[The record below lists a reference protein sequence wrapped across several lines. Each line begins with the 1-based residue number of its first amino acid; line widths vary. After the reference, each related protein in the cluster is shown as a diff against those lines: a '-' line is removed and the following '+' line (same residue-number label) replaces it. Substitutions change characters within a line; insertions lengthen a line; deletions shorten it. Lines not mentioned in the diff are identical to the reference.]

1 MAEDAPLPGGAD
13 PAGAVEMANQAMRG
27 TLMERMG
34 IEWLEVGTAR
44 LVARMP
50 VAGNEQVYGVLHG
63 GATATLCETVGSF
76 GTAVVVGLDRRV
88 VGIQL
93 SVNHLRAVGEGHVT
107 CTGVPVRVG
116 RRVAVWDLRV
126 TDDRGD
132 LVAVSTL
139 TVSIRDP

>member
-1 MAEDAPLPGGAD
+1 VSQDNPLP
-13 PAGAVEMANQAMRG
+13 AGVAPERVVEMANEAMRG

-34 IEWLEVGTAR
+34 IEWLEVGRAR

-50 VAGNEQVYGVLHG
+50 VAGNAQVYGLLHG
-63 GATATLCETVGSF
+63 GATATLYETVGSF
-76 GTAVVVGLDRRV
+76 GTAVAVGLERRV

-93 SVNHLRAVGEGHVT
+93 SVNHLRAVGEEHVT

-126 TDDRGD
+126 RDDRED
-132 LVAVSTL
+132 LVATAAL

>member
-1 MAEDAPLPGGAD
+1 MADDDALPGGVD
-13 PAGAVEMANQAMRG
+13 PARAVEMANEALRG

-44 LVARMP
+44 LIARMP

-76 GTAVVVGLDRRV
+76 GTAVAVGLDRRV

-93 SVNHLRAVGEGHVT
+93 SVNHLRSVDEGHVT
-107 CTGVPVRVG
+107 CTGTPVRIG
-116 RRVAVWDLRV
+116 RSVAVWDLRV
-126 TDDRGD
+126 RDDVEE
-132 LVAVSTL
+132 LVATASL
-139 TVSIRDP
+139 TVSIRTP

>member
-1 MAEDAPLPGGAD
+1 VADQDGSLGPID
-13 PAGAVEMANQAMRG
+13 PARAVELANEAMRG

-34 IEWLEVGTAR
+34 IEWIEVGRDR

-76 GTAVVVGLDRRV
+76 GTAVAVGLDRRV

-93 SVNHLRAVGEGHVT
+93 SVNHLRSVSEGHVT
-107 CTGVPVRVG
+107 CVGAPVRVG
-116 RRVAVWDLRV
+116 RRIAVWDLRV
-126 TDDRGD
+126 TDAEGEP
-132 LVAVSTL
+132 VATASL
-139 TVSIRDP
+139 TASIRDP

>member
-1 MAEDAPLPGGAD
+1 VADDNPLPPG
-13 PAGAVEMANQAMRG
+13 VTRERVLEVANEAMRG

-50 VAGNEQVYGVLHG
+50 VEGNEQVYGLLHG

-88 VGIQL
+88 AGIQIT
-93 SVNHLRAVGEGHVT
+93 VNHLRAARKGHVT
-107 CTGVPVRVG
+107 GTGVPLRVG
-116 RRVAVWDLRV
+116 RNVAVWDLRV
-126 TDDRGD
+126 EGD
-132 LVAVSTL
+132 HDGLVATATL
-139 TVSIRDP
+139 TVAIRDR

>member
-1 MAEDAPLPGGAD
+1 MADDTLPGGVAPD
-13 PAGAVEMANQAMRG
+13 RAVEMANEAMRG

-34 IEWLEVGTAR
+34 IEWLEIGAER

-76 GTAVVVGLDRRV
+76 GTAVVVGLDRPV
-88 VGIQL
+88 VGIQI
-93 SVNHLRAVGEGHVT
+93 SVNHLRSVSEGHVT
-107 CTGVPVRVG
+107 CIGVPVRVG

-126 TDDRGD
+126 TGDGDD
-132 LVAVSTL
+132 LVATASL

>member
-1 MAEDAPLPGGAD
+1 MSEENPLP
-13 PAGAVEMANQAMRG
+13 AGIAPERAVEMANQAMSG

-34 IEWLEVGTAR
+34 IEWLEVGSAR

-50 VAGNEQVYGVLHG
+50 VEGNAQVYGVLHG

-76 GTAVVVGLDRRV
+76 GTAVAVGLDRRV

-93 SVNHLRAVGEGHVT
+93 SVNHLRAVREGHVT
-107 CTGVPVRVG
+107 CTGTPVRVG
-116 RRVAVWDLRV
+116 KRVAVWDLRV
-126 TDDRGD
+126 TDDRDD

-139 TVSIRDP
+139 TVSIQDP

>member
-1 MAEDAPLPGGAD
+1 VADDDALPGEID
-13 PAGAVEMANQAMRG
+13 PQRAVEMANDAIRG

-34 IEWLEVGTAR
+34 IEWVHIGARR

-76 GTAVVVGLDRRV
+76 GTAVAVGLDRRV

-93 SVNHLRAVGEGHVT
+93 SVNHLRAVAEGHVT
-107 CTGVPVRVG
+107 CTGIPVRIG

-126 TDDRGD
+126 VDDRED
-132 LVAVSTL
+132 AVAVATL

>member
-1 MAEDAPLPGGAD
+1 MAEDNPLPDGVPPERALE
-13 PAGAVEMANQAMRG
+13 AANEAMRG

-50 VAGNEQVYGVLHG
+50 VEGNVQVYGLLHG

-88 VGIQL
+88 AGIQL
-93 SVNHLRAVGEGHVT
+93 TVNHLRSARDGHVT
-107 CTGVPVRVG
+107 CTGVPLRVG
-116 RRVAVWDLRV
+116 KNVAVWDLRV
-126 TDDRGD
+126 ADNQGG
-132 LVAVSTL
+132 LVATATL
-139 TVSIRDP
+139 TVAIRNA

>member
-1 MAEDAPLPGGAD
+1 MADEPLPGGVD
-13 PAGAVEMANQAMRG
+13 PQHAVEMANDAIRG

-34 IEWLEVGTAR
+34 IEWVEIGAGR

-93 SVNHLRAVGEGHVT
+93 SVNHLRSVSNGHVT
-107 CTGVPVRVG
+107 CTGTPVRVG

-126 TDDRGD
+126 ADDGGD
-132 LVAVSTL
+132 PVAVATL

>member
-1 MAEDAPLPGGAD
+1 MSEDNPLP
-13 PAGAVEMANQAMRG
+13 AGVAPERAVEMANQAMQG

-34 IEWLEVGTAR
+34 IEWLEVGSAR

-50 VAGNEQVYGVLHG
+50 VAGNAQVDGLLHG

-76 GTAVVVGLDRRV
+76 GTAVAVGLDRRV

-107 CTGVPVRVG
+107 CAGVPVRVG

-126 TDDRGD
+126 RDDRED
-132 LVAVSTL
+132 LVATATL
-139 TVSIRDP
+139 TVSIQDP

>member
-34 IEWLEVGTAR
+34 IEWLEIAPAR

-93 SVNHLRAVGEGHVT
+93 SVNHLGAVGEGHVT

>member
-1 MAEDAPLPGGAD
+1 VADDDTLPGGVD
-13 PAGAVEMANQAMRG
+13 PAQAVGMANEAMRG

-34 IEWLEVGTAR
+34 IEWLEVGSAR

-76 GTAVVVGLDRRV
+76 GTAVAVGLDRRV

-93 SVNHLRAVGEGHVT
+93 SVNHLRSVSDGNVT
-107 CTGVPVRVG
+107 CVGVPVRVG
-116 RRVAVWDLRV
+116 RRVAVWELRV
-126 TDDRGD
+126 TDDADD
-132 LVAVSTL
+132 LVATASLV
-139 TVSIRDP
+139 VSIRDP

>member
-1 MAEDAPLPGGAD
+1 MADDVALPGEVD
-13 PAGAVEMANQAMRG
+13 PATGVELANEAMRG

-34 IEWLEVGTAR
+34 IEWVEVAPAR

-93 SVNHLRAVGEGHVT
+93 SVNHLRSVSAGHVT
-107 CTGVPVRVG
+107 CVGVPVRVG

-126 TDDRGD
+126 TDERDE
-132 LVAVSTL
+132 LVAAASL
-139 TVSIRDP
+139 TVAIRDP

>member
-1 MAEDAPLPGGAD
+1 VSEDNPLP
-13 PAGAVEMANQAMRG
+13 AGVAPERAVEMANEAMRG
-27 TLMERMG
+27 TLMKRMG
-34 IEWLEVGTAR
+34 IEWLEVGRAR

-50 VAGNEQVYGVLHG
+50 VAGNAQVYGLLHG

-76 GTAVVVGLDRRV
+76 GTAVAVGLERRV

-126 TDDRGD
+126 RDDREE
-132 LVAVSTL
+132 LVATATL

>member
-1 MAEDAPLPGGAD
+1 MSEDNPP
-13 PAGAVEMANQAMRG
+13 PAGVSPQRALEVASDAMRG

-50 VAGNEQVYGVLHG
+50 VEGNVQVYGLLHG

-76 GTAVVVGLDRRV
+76 GTAVVTGLDRRV

-93 SVNHLRAVGEGHVT
+93 TVNHLRAARDGHVT
-107 CTGVPVRVG
+107 CTGVPLRMG
-116 RRVAVWDLRV
+116 RSVAVWDLRV
-126 TDDRGD
+126 TGDDGE
-132 LVAVSTL
+132 LMATATL
-139 TVSIRDP
+139 TVAIRDP

>member
-1 MAEDAPLPGGAD
+1 MADDTPLP
-13 PAGAVEMANQAMRG
+13 AGVAPERALDMANEAMRG

-50 VAGNEQVYGVLHG
+50 VAGNAQVYDVLHG

-76 GTAVVVGLDRRV
+76 GTAMNVSLDRRV

-93 SVNHLRAVGEGHVT
+93 SVNHLRSVDDGHVT
-107 CTGVPVRVG
+107 CTGTPVRVG
-116 RRVAVWDLRV
+116 RSVAVWDLRV
-126 TDDRGD
+126 RDDRED
-132 LVAVSTL
+132 LVATASL
-139 TVSIRDP
+139 TVSIRT